1 MLNTVKDIL
10 STVGD
15 SAGSYAKS
23 FGLSSADLAKTIGT
37 GTVAL
42 AKDVGP
48 KRALIGAAIVIAA
61 VGGGI
66 VLMRYLRRREQE
78 RLERES
84 MEASDAA
91 AGLGKRSISNA
102 ERRAVN
108 TARSLGQH

>member
-1 MLNTVKDIL
+1 MLNTVKEIL
-10 STVGD
+10 STIGG

-23 FGLSSADLAKTIGT
+23 FGLSSADLAKSIGS
-37 GTVAL
+37 GTASL

-48 KRALIGAAIVIAA
+48 KRAIIGAAIVVAA

-66 VLMRYLRRREQE
+66 VLMRYLRRREAE

-84 MEASDAA
+84 MDASDAA
-91 AGLGKRSISNA
+91 AGYGKRSISNA